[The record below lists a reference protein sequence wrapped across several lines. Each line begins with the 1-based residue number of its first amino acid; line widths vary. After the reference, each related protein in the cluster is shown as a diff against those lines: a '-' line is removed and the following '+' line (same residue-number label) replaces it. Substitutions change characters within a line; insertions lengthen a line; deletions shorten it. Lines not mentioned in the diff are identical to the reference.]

1 MFKVYNDGSVE
12 LTRGDSAHL
21 AVTITND
28 VDGSVYEIQPDDTLT
43 LSMKKYVND
52 ESPCLQKTIKGS
64 NTFHLKPDDTRG
76 LNFGK
81 YKYDVQLTT
90 AEGDV
95 YTVLGPE
102 TFELLSEVTC

>member
-1 MFKVYNDGSVE
+1 MFKVSADGSIE

-21 AVTITND
+21 SVSITND
-28 VDGSVYEIQPDDTLT
+28 VDGTAYEVQPEDKLFLSV
-43 LSMKKYVND
+43 KKTVND
-52 ESPCLQKTIKGS
+52 AEPCLQKVVQGNT
-64 NTFHLKPDDTRG
+64 TFHIKPEDTSA

-81 YKYDVQLTT
+81 YKYDVQLET
-90 AEGDV
+90 ADGDV